1 MPALRE
7 PKAAAAAAVRHGD
20 RRGYRRVVV
29 KAGTTLLT
37 REDGDLD
44 GDVMADLVDQI
55 GRLHSDGAEMV
66 LVTSGAVAAGRHLLR
81 SFQRGRDLSERQ
93 VLAAVGQSR
102 LMQAY
107 DRLFGVHGITVAQA
121 LLSRRDLRDRLGYLN
136 VRNTLRGLLDNRA
149 IPIINENDVVAV
161 DELAVETFGDNDT
174 LSAMVANLIDA
185 DLLVLLGQVEGL
197 FTADPNVDPEAR
209 LVPTVERLDRE
220 IEMMGGPSW
229 DGAGRG
235 GMSTKLEAARLAT
248 ASGVG
253 TVIAGGRERDVLTRL
268 VRGEA
273 IGTSFPATT
282 TRLES
287 RKRWMLSGLSTA
299 GQIAVD
305 GGAVNAVA
313 RQNRSLLP
321 AGVVDVLGPF
331 GRGEIVSILD
341 PAGERIACGIANYSS
356 DELERIKGLRSD
368 RISST
373 LGHQYGDEVVHR
385 NNMAVL

>member
-1 MPALRE
+1 M
-7 PKAAAAAAVRHGD
+7 
-20 RRGYRRVVV
+20 
-29 KAGTTLLT
+29 
-37 REDGDLD
+37 
-44 GDVMADLVDQI
+44 
-55 GRLHSDGAEMV
+55 
-66 LVTSGAVAAGRHLLR
+66 
-81 SFQRGRDLSERQ
+81 
-93 VLAAVGQSR
+93 
-102 LMQAY
+102 
-107 DRLFGVHGITVAQA
+107 
-121 LLSRRDLRDRLGYLN
+121 
-136 VRNTLRGLLDNRA
+136 
-149 IPIINENDVVAV
+149 
-161 DELAVETFGDNDT
+161 ETFGDNDT

-235 GMSTKLEAARLAT
+235 GMSTKLEAARLAI
-248 ASGVG
+248 ASGVD
-253 TVIAGGRERDVLTRL
+253 TVIASGRERDVLARL
-268 VRGEA
+268 VGGEA
-273 IGTSFPATT
+273 IG
-282 TRLES
+282 RRS
-287 RKRWMLSGLSTA
+287 RDRDQA
-299 GQIAVD
+299 GEPQAMDAQRALHRRQIVVD

-341 PAGERIACGIANYSS
+341 PAGERIACGIANYGS
-356 DELERIKGLRSD
+356 DEIDRIKGLRSD

-373 LGHQYGDEVVHR
+373 LGHQYGDEIVHR